1 MPDTRNVRLE
11 WMGEGLKFSGGLDQ
25 PAAPTTIIDGHGKAA
40 PGPMVNLLLSCASCS
55 GVDVVDILGKMRV
68 TLKQLVIEVIGV
80 RREERPRRYV
90 SIHFRFRVAGE
101 GLERHHAERAVSLS
115 LEKYCSAIASLA
127 PDIALTHEVVL
138 A

>member
-11 WMGEGLKFSGGLDQ
+11 WMGEGLKFSGGVNQ
-25 PAAPTTIIDGHGKAA
+25 PGAPTTIIDGNGKLA

-55 GVDVVDILGKMRV
+55 GADVVDILGKMRV
-68 TLKQLVIEVIGV
+68 TLRQLVIEVTGV
-80 RREERPRRYV
+80 RRDEMPRKYISV
-90 SIHFRFRVAGE
+90 HFRYEVAGD

-115 LEKYCSAIASLA
+115 MEKYCSAIASLA
-127 PDIALTHEVVL
+127 PDIALTHEVIL